1 MKLIG
6 CEFLKLKRYNILWI
20 GIVAVIFSTVISV
33 LQKGDNSRTLSYNDF
48 FNSVIWNN
56 FSISFP
62 FSITLIGGYMI
73 DHEYTDDTLKN
84 IMTVPVSI
92 RRLLFA
98 KLSCIGIISVFLGLF
113 SFICTLA
120 AAKFFLSCSG
130 MELLVIGVSCVQISL
145 IALFNC
151 IAVSPLIVFF
161 RRKRE
166 GFYTG
171 VGLAFFY
178 GLCGIFAAGRH
189 LTDVY
194 PVTAGLGIIGYAQ
207 GAYNR
212 ITGCISLASM
222 ILITAILIYYTPGY
236 DKIMSSVLKDS
247 TKRRKTKKDSRT
259 ISKKM
264 IQSLI

>member
-33 LQKGDNSRTLSYNDF
+33 FQNWNNAQALSYNEF

-84 IMTVPVSI
+84 IMTVPVSM

-98 KLSCIGIISVFLGLF
+98 KLICVGIIYVFLGVF

-120 AAKFFLSCSG
+120 AAKFFLSCTG
-130 MELLVIGVSCVQISL
+130 MELAVIGVSCVQISL
-145 IALFNC
+145 IALFNF
-151 IAVSPLIVFF
+151 IAVSPLIAFF
-161 RRKRE
+161 SRKRG
-166 GFYTG
+166 GFYIG

-178 GLCGIFAAGRH
+178 GICGIFAAGRH
-189 LTDVY
+189 LSDVY
-194 PVTAGLGIIGYAQ
+194 PITAGLGIIRYAH
-207 GAYNR
+207 ADYNPV
-212 ITGCISLASM
+212 ISCVSLASM
-222 ILITAILIYYTPGY
+222 ILITAILIFYTPDY
-236 DKIMSSVLKDS
+236 DKIMSSDLKDS
-247 TKRRKTKKDSRT
+247 AKQNKTTKGKV
-259 ISKKM
+259 
-264 IQSLI
+264 QL